1 MADRLKGKY
10 SLITG
15 GASGIGRATAL
26 AFARE
31 GAKVAV
37 ADINYAGAAEV
48 AAEIV
53 KGGGE
58 AFPIRVDVSNGEAV
72 RAMVTAVVDR
82 FGRLDCAFNNAGVL
96 GDHGPTAVCSEDN
109 WHRVLAVNL
118 TGVFLCMKYEIPVM
132 LKQGGGVIVNTSS
145 AAGLIGWGYR
155 PAYAASKHGVT
166 GLTLSAALE
175 YAAAGIRINAVCPG
189 VIATPMAAAAS
200 DAEAEA
206 RRSALHPMGRLGRA
220 EEVAAAVVW
229 LCSDEASFVTGHA
242 LAVDGGLVAG

>member
-1 MADRLKGKY
+1 MADRLKGKC